1 MASRAAD
8 PLVSVIIP
16 AYNAEEFIDE
26 ALQSVLRQTHRE
38 LEVIVVDDG
47 STDAT
52 RARVRAHGDRVR
64 YIHQMNAGVGAARN
78 RGLDAATGD
87 YVAFLDA
94 DDLWRPEKLEVQ
106 LEVAA
111 RNPTSG
117 LIACDG
123 RRFLSGGGPVPGHLL
138 SRWVVERLAERSGEQ
153 LAGRFYRES
162 LRSNPI
168 ASPSQMLIPR
178 PVTRDIGPM
187 LTGRDTAE
195 DWDYTLRI
203 ALRYPITMHEDS
215 LVLYR
220 MHDQS
225 RSGRPDRRQFVWAA
239 WDLDLLTRHEA
250 LCPPEERGFVRRT
263 RRDTVRA
270 FAYEAY
276 CHGRRRDPAGARRFL
291 WWLLRQAPAEPRVA
305 GALLAS
311 WIPEKTVEQMLAVVR
326 RVRAAL
332 RPARRTRR

>member
-1 MASRAAD
+1 MGTGG

-16 AYNAEEFIDE
+16 AYNAGEFID
-26 ALQSVLRQTHRE
+26 ATLQSVFAQTHQDFD
-38 LEVIVVDDG
+38 VIVVDDG
-47 STDAT
+47 STDTT
-52 RARVRAHGDRVR
+52 RARVRAYGDRVR

-94 DDLWRPEKLEVQ
+94 DDLWRPEKLEIQ
-106 LEVAA
+106 LKVAA
-111 RNPTSG
+111 RSPSSG

-123 RRFLSGGGPVPGHLL
+123 RRFLSGGDPMPGHLL
-138 SRWVVERLAERSGEQ
+138 SRWVVERLAGCDGGS
-153 LAGRFYRES
+153 LVGRFYREA
-162 LRSNPI
+162 LQSNPI
-168 ASPSQMLIPR
+168 TSPSQMLIPR
-178 PVTRDIGPM
+178 PVTREIGPM
-187 LTGRDTAE
+187 ITGRNTAE

-203 ALRYPITMHEDS
+203 ALRYPITMHADS

-220 MHDQS
+220 VHDQS
-225 RSGRPDRRQFVWAA
+225 RSGRPDRRRFVWAA
-239 WDLDLLTRHEA
+239 WDLELLTRQEGM
-250 LCPPEERGFVRRT
+250 CPPEERGFVRRT

-276 CHGRRRDPAGARRFL
+276 CHGRRGDARGARSFL

-311 WIPEKTVEQMLAVVR
+311 WLPERAIEPILALAH
-326 RVRAAL
+326 RVRDGR
-332 RPARRTRR
+332 RPDRRQGP

>member
-1 MASRAAD
+1 VGTGG

-16 AYNAEEFIDE
+16 AYNAGEFID
-26 ALQSVLRQTHRE
+26 ATLQSVFAQTHQDFD
-38 LEVIVVDDG
+38 VIVVDDG
-47 STDAT
+47 STDTT
-52 RARVRAHGDRVR
+52 RARVRAYGDRVR

-94 DDLWRPEKLEVQ
+94 DDLWRPEKLEIQ
-106 LEVAA
+106 LKVAA
-111 RNPTSG
+111 RSPSSG

-123 RRFLSGGGPVPGHLL
+123 RRFLSGGDPMPGHLL
-138 SRWVVERLAERSGEQ
+138 SRWVVERLAGCDGGS
-153 LAGRFYRES
+153 LVGRFYREA
-162 LRSNPI
+162 LQSNPI
-168 ASPSQMLIPR
+168 TSPSQMLIPR
-178 PVTRDIGPM
+178 PVTREIGPM
-187 LTGRDTAE
+187 ITGRNTAE

-203 ALRYPITMHEDS
+203 AQRYPITMHADS

-239 WDLDLLTRHEA
+239 WDLELLTRHEA
-250 LCPPEERGFVRRT
+250 LCPPEERGFLQRIRRE
-263 RRDTVRA
+263 TVRA

-276 CHGRRRDPAGARRFL
+276 CHGRRRDARGARRFL
-291 WWLLRQAPAEPRVA
+291 WWLLRQALTEPRVA

-311 WIPEKTVEQMLAVVR
+311 WIPERALEQILAVVR
-326 RVRAAL
+326 QGRAAL
-332 RPARRTRR
+332 RQARRTTP